1 MASSTTAPATVKAPT
16 SKLGEAFTT
25 AFATR
30 VASMTADESHST
42 PSLGALVRATRTA
55 RGEISQ
61 MQLGTN
67 KGKDGSPLIKG
78 LKTPADLGEKDK
90 GHKKSGWFSHVAN
103 IEQGG
108 RKTPVDPAFV
118 AYIAALAEVPAS
130 QVEALVAEDA
140 RLRSASTEANTA
152 S

>member
-1 MASSTTAPATVKAPT
+1 MATATTTPKAPT
-16 SKLGEAFTT
+16 SKLGEAFST
-25 AFATR
+25 AYAARIVTMR
-30 VASMTADESHST
+30 ADSEHST
-42 PSLGALVRATRTA
+42 PNLGALVRSTRTA
-55 RGEISQ
+55 LGEISQ

-67 KGKDGSPLIKG
+67 KGKDGKELVKG
-78 LKTPADLGEKDK
+78 LQTPAALGEKDK
-90 GHKKSGWFSHVAN
+90 GHRKSGWFSHVAN

-118 AYIAALAEVPAS
+118 QYIAAVAQVPVS

-140 RLRSASTEANTA
+140 SLRTASTEANTA